1 MLPSEINSLHDLN
14 RGDLISLVYSDKP
27 RLAVVNY
34 FGPNEKMTEDGKESE
49 IKGPR
54 DYVNCETSN
63 GTRTFKADKIE
74 SLVSFGSALVETM

>member
-1 MLPSEINSLHDLN
+1 MNSLHDLH
-14 RGDLISLVYSDKP
+14 RGDLISLVYSNKP

-34 FGPNEKMTEDGKESE
+34 FGPNEKMTEDNKESE

-74 SLVSFGSALVETM
+74 SLVSFGSVLVETM

>member
-1 MLPSEINSLHDLN
+1 MNSLHDLN

-54 DYVNCETSN
+54 DY
-63 GTRTFKADKIE
+63 
-74 SLVSFGSALVETM
+74 